1 MHEVLWEGAKQV
13 MDKTLRGNSRSVH
26 ENLAHCRYERQISA
40 NTMCIVSWFCLCNT
54 KDMGNIS
61 KSGTKLPPFLY
72 FLLFHAPWTWENI
85 WERDNMAEDIAEP
98 SMSFFLHWNVPVAV
112 HRILIYWIKLNWCI
126 SKPLW
131 PISAVQ
137 ISWWRFWLQEDKK
150 QKSQL
155 YLHHAL
161 SLLPFFHLPGYNNLH
176 HRYNEHTHKL
186 CIMCTVHTVLCTAV
200 YIAHDAQLC
209 RMHMAAENSWWA
221 RFPDD
226 CSCSE
231 LQLWKVMKESFWAKH
246 SVPGNLG
253 GENFLPVHMAPICQR
268 PSSVFPW
275 KAA

>member
-1 MHEVLWEGAKQV
+1 MHEVGWLWEGAKQV

-26 ENLAHCRYERQISA
+26 ENLAHCSYERQISA

-131 PISAVQ
+131 PTVQFRFHDDDSGSKKTRNKSPNSIS
-137 ISWWRFWLQEDKK
+137 IM
-150 QKSQL
+150 
-155 YLHHAL
+155 L
-161 SLLPFFHLPGYNNLH
+161 SLFCLSSTCLAIIICTTGIMST
-176 HRYNEHTHKL
+176 HT
-186 CIMCTVHTVLCTAV
+186 
-200 YIAHDAQLC
+200 
-209 RMHMAAENSWWA
+209 
-221 RFPDD
+221 
-226 CSCSE
+226 SC
-231 LQLWKVMKESFWAKH
+231 V
-246 SVPGNLG
+246 
-253 GENFLPVHMAPICQR
+253 
-268 PSSVFPW
+268 
-275 KAA
+275 